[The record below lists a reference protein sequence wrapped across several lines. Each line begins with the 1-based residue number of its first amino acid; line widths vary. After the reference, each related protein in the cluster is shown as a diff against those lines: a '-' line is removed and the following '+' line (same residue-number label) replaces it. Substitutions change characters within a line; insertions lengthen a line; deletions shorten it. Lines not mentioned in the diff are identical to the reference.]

1 MTFRHATLIHK
12 RRQQQLR
19 RQIVPGI
26 ALATSAPEKP
36 RGQLWGT
43 LRVCAGSPDPPKRHD
58 PLSLLAFNVLEQQQL
73 DHCIARTLLS
83 CPTVHRV
90 QDQRPVELKHRLVVQ
105 RCQPLIDQRCLHLRE
120 KRIASRERWRDHD
133 AAPSNQAINL
143 VNAQLA
149 QRDPPAILRG
159 AATISSKQQQQKQNE
174 DADDRTVDTPAA
186 PDISRFAHSI
196 SGYQSEW
203 FCGDYHPNQCHARK
217 ASCHFQPIAPTPP
230 SLPARY

>member
-43 LRVCAGSPDPPKRHD
+43 LRVCAGSPNPPKRHD

-83 CPTVHRV
+83 CPAVHRV
-90 QDQRPVELKHRLVVQ
+90 QDQRPVELKRRLVVQ
-105 RCQPLIDQRCLHLRE
+105 RCQPLSDQRCLHLRE

-143 VNAQLA
+143 VNTQLA
-149 QRDPPAILRG
+149 QRDPPAMLRR
-159 AATISSKQQQQKQNE
+159 AATITNKQQQQKQNE
-174 DADDRTVDTPAA
+174 DADDRTVDSPTA

-196 SGYQSEW
+196 SGNQPEW
-203 FCGDYHPNQCHARK
+203 LRGDCHHNQCHAR
-217 ASCHFQPIAPTPP
+217 
-230 SLPARY
+230 